1 MDGAEPL
8 DIFISYKRGMMKM
21 NSKVLE
27 IQCTNPNCKRWFKS
41 PFTHG
46 NLDGFNV
53 NAFKGLKAQC
63 PTCGKMVAGT
73 KKNVRVRLFDDH
85 SQFNKIS

>member
-1 MDGAEPL
+1 MAT
-8 DIFISYKRGMMKM
+8 
-21 NSKVLE
+21 NKVLE
-27 IQCTNPNCKRWFKS
+27 LRCTNPNCKIWFPS

-63 PTCGKMVAGT
+63 PTCGKMVSGT
-73 KKNVRVRLFDDH
+73 MKNVRIRVIEDNYRM
-85 SQFNKIS
+85 NKTS

>member
-1 MDGAEPL
+1 MA
-8 DIFISYKRGMMKM
+8 M
-21 NSKVLE
+21 NKVLE
-27 IQCTNPNCKRWFKS
+27 LRCTNPNCKVWFKS

-63 PTCGKMVAGT
+63 TTCGTMVTGT
-73 KKNVRVRLFDDH
+73 IKNVRIRTIDDKYRFDKT
-85 SQFNKIS
+85 S